1 VLATVSGQQLP
12 RTSWSAMGQIVV
24 PMFSVVAQNQMI
36 PAIDGL
42 EQSIA
47 TAQTT
52 IAAAPAQKQAILQK
66 YL

>member
-1 VLATVSGQQLP
+1 
-12 RTSWSAMGQIVV
+12 
-24 PMFSVVAQNQMI
+24 MI

-47 TAQTT
+47 VAKTI
-52 IAAAPAQKQAILQK
+52 IAAAPGQKQAILQK